1 MFARVLRWVL
11 VWAVALS
18 VIGMHH
24 VGTQPSSSHP
34 TVTVTDCRPPDTT
47 SEHSPTRHGE
57 QDLLHLC
64 LAILGAALALIL
76 ALVAWR
82 GTPPAQR
89 VPTSTT
95 PLRPPRTR
103 GAPALLANLCVLRL

>member
-1 MFARVLRWVL
+1 VFARVLRWVL

-24 VGTQPSSSHP
+24 VGTQPSGSHP
-34 TVTVTDCRPPDTT
+34 TVAVTDCCPHDTT
-47 SEHSPTRHGE
+47 SEQPPAQDGE
-57 QDLLHLC
+57 HDLLHLC
-64 LAILGAALALIL
+64 LAILVAALALVL
-76 ALVAWR
+76 ALVAWC
-82 GTPPAQR
+82 GTAPGRR